1 VMYPNQAIALTEV
14 PVRSASTA
22 GGVLQALQRMGGA
35 LGGALCG
42 AVFYSVVTDR
52 DNAAEAVGVHGYSL
66 AYGAG
71 PIVVVGFALSATGF
85 GGHRPETTL
94 PGAHYAYPGSNQK
107 AVVTCIRRHIRK
119 VLPLLTTHVMF

>member
-1 VMYPNQAIALTEV
+1 
-14 PVRSASTA
+14 
-22 GGVLQALQRMGGA
+22 MGGA
-35 LGGALCG
+35 LGSALCG
-42 AVFYSVVTDR
+42 AVFYSVVTAR
-52 DNAAEAVGVHGYSL
+52 GNTAESVGVHGYSL

-85 GGHRPETTL
+85 GGHRPETKL
-94 PGAHYAYPGSNQK
+94 PGAHYAYPSSNQK